1 MKNTVSLLELNNI
14 VRRLLEIEMP
24 ETYWVKAE
32 ISTMQVAYNGHCYME
47 LVQKDSTGGN
57 FVAKA
62 RANVWKSTFQPLRTR
77 FEMEA
82 GQKLS
87 AGLNVLLEVSVS
99 FHEQYGYAL
108 VVHDIDPTYT
118 MGDMARRRKEIL
130 ARLEADGVLELNKE
144 LKIPALPQRIAVISS
159 ATAAGYGD
167 FCNQLNENQYGFK
180 FSVTLFSAVM
190 QGDRAEQSVISALD
204 SIARRISDF
213 DVVVIIRGGGATS
226 DLNCFDSYMLAMNI
240 ANFPLPVITGIG
252 HERDDTVIDVVA
264 HTRVKTP
271 TAAAELLIG
280 VVLESAATLQQLGVR
295 LADRIRVLMEEE
307 KRRMTVLSQKIP
319 SLFSILKIKQE
330 NLMDQLLIKALVAA
344 RKNIAD
350 EKYSQNRFEE
360 RLSVSAKN
368 YMTAQK
374 HRLELLERSVDVAD
388 PVHVLQRGYSLTICN
403 GHVVKS
409 VAQLKQGDR
418 LTTRFADGTVDS
430 TITEV

>member
-1 MKNTVSLLELNNI
+1 MKNAVSLLELNNI

-77 FEMEA
+77 FEMET

-108 VVHDIDPTYT
+108 VVHNIDPTYT

-144 LKIPALPQRIAVISS
+144 LKIPMLPQRIAVISS

-167 FCNQLNENQYGFK
+167 FCNQLNGNQYGFG
-180 FSVTLFSAVM
+180 FSVSLFSAVM
-190 QGDRAEQSVISALD
+190 QGDRAESSIISALD
-204 SIARRISDF
+204 SIAIRAKDF

-240 ANFPLPVITGIG
+240 ANFPLPIITGIG
-252 HERDDTVIDVVA
+252 HERDDTVIDMVS

-280 VVLESAATLQQLGVR
+280 VVLDSAAHLQQLSVR
-295 LADRIRVLMEEE
+295 FADRIRVLMEEE

-350 EKYSQNRFEE
+350 EKYNQNRFEE

>member
-77 FEMEA
+77 FEIET

-144 LKIPALPQRIAVISS
+144 LKIPMLPQRIAVISS

-167 FCNQLNENQYGFK
+167 FCNQLNENQCGFK

-280 VVLESAATLQQLGVR
+280 VVLETAAHLQQLGVSF
-295 LADRIRVLMEEE
+295 ADRIRVLMEEE

-330 NLMDQLLIKALVAA
+330 NLMDQLLIKALAAA
-344 RKNIAD
+344 RKNITDA
-350 EKYSQNRFEE
+350 KYEQNRFEE
-360 RLSVSAKN
+360 RLATAARN
-368 YMTAQK
+368 YMVVQM
-374 HRLELLERSVDVAD
+374 HRLELLERSIDVAD
-388 PVHVLQRGYSLTICN
+388 PVHLLQRGYSLTLCN

-418 LTTRFADGTVDS
+418 LTIRFADGTVDS

>member
-1 MKNTVSLLELNNI
+1 MKNAVSLLELNNI

-77 FEMEA
+77 FEMET

-108 VVHDIDPTYT
+108 VVHNIDPTYT
-118 MGDMARRRKEIL
+118 MGDMARRRREIL
-130 ARLEADGVLELNKE
+130 ARLQADGVLELNKE

-190 QGDRAEQSVISALD
+190 QGDRAESSIISALD
-204 SIARRISDF
+204 SIAIRAKDF

-240 ANFPLPVITGIG
+240 ANFPLPIITGIG
-252 HERDDTVIDVVA
+252 HERDDTVIDMVS

-280 VVLESAATLQQLGVR
+280 VVLDSAAHLQQLSVR
-295 LADRIRVLMEEE
+295 FADRIRVLMEEE

-350 EKYSQNRFEE
+350 EKYNQNRFEE

-409 VAQLKQGDR
+409 VCELNPGDK
-418 LTTRFADGTVDS
+418 LTTRFADGKIESTV
-430 TITEV
+430 TEV

>member
-14 VRRLLEIEMP
+14 VRRLLEIEMSD
-24 ETYWVKAE
+24 TYWVKAE

-47 LVQKDSTGGN
+47 LVQKDDKGGN

-77 FEMEA
+77 FEMET

-118 MGDMARRRKEIL
+118 MGDMARRRREIL
-130 ARLEADGVLELNKE
+130 ARLQADGVLELNKE
-144 LKIPALPQRIAVISS
+144 LKIPMLPQRIAVISS

-280 VVLESAATLQQLGVR
+280 VLLDSAATLQQLGVR
-295 LADRIRVLMEEE
+295 LAERVRGVMEDE

-330 NLMDQLLIKALVAA
+330 NLMDQLLIKALAAA
-344 RKNIAD
+344 RKNITDA
-350 EKYSQNRFEE
+350 KYEQNRFEE
-360 RLSVSAKN
+360 RLATAARN
-368 YMTAQK
+368 YMVVQK
-374 HRLELLERSVDVAD
+374 HRLELLERSIDVAD
-388 PVHVLQRGYSLTICN
+388 PVHLLQRGYSLTLCN

-409 VAQLKQGDR
+409 VGELNPGDK
-418 LTTRFADGTVDS
+418 LTTRFADGKIESTV
-430 TITEV
+430 TEV

>member
-14 VRRLLEIEMP
+14 VRRLLEIEMSD
-24 ETYWVKAE
+24 TYWVKAE

-77 FEMEA
+77 FEMET

-108 VVHDIDPTYT
+108 VVHNIDPTYT

-144 LKIPALPQRIAVISS
+144 LKIPMLPQRIAVISS

-180 FSVTLFSAVM
+180 FSVTLFSAIM

-295 LADRIRVLMEEE
+295 LAERVRGVMEDE

-350 EKYSQNRFEE
+350 EKYNQNRFEE

-374 HRLELLERSVDVAD
+374 HRLELLERSVEVAD
-388 PVHVLQRGYSLTICN
+388 PVHLLQRGYSLTLCN

-418 LTTRFADGTVDS
+418 LTTRFADGKIESTV
-430 TITEV
+430 TEV